1 MTKNEKDEL
10 IINLFSNIHQAI
22 YTISRAIEQTSE
34 GEKGKYLKRLNV
46 KDGPLTNINALID
59 ILKKQK

>member
-10 IINLFSNIHQAI
+10 IINLFSNIQQAI

-34 GEKGKYLKRLNV
+34 GEKGKYLKRLNE
-46 KDGPLTNINALID
+46 KDGPLTNINALIG